1 MRNRFFTAACAAAA
15 IGLAMPV
22 AAQSTTSTAQPQSQ
36 SQQRMNNEDQQMT
49 ITGCLERNKSGE
61 FWLTNA
67 QVTNPM
73 SAENRTETGTEAGTT
88 GTTGSTATG
97 TTGTSGT
104 LPQARAGRIFNLE
117 GGDHMDQYVGQQ
129 IRVVGNPKDD
139 TSADQLKNTPD
150 NDQQVKARDFDVKSV
165 ETVASTC
172 PQR

>member
-1 MRNRFFTAACAAAA
+1 MRNRFITAACAAAA

-22 AAQSTTSTAQPQSQ
+22 AAQSTSSTAQPQSQ
-36 SQQRMNNEDQQMT
+36 SQSQQRMNSEDQQMT
-49 ITGCLERNKSGE
+49 LTGCLERNKSGE

-67 QVTNPM
+67 KVSNPM
-73 SAENRTETGTEAGTT
+73 SAENRTETATGTSGTATTGTT
-88 GTTGSTATG
+88 GTTGTTATA
-97 TTGTSGT
+97 
-104 LPQARAGRIFNLE
+104 ARAGRIFNLE
-117 GGDHMDQYVGQQ
+117 GGDNMDQYVGQQ
-129 IRVVGNPKDD
+129 IRVVGHPKND